1 MIALF
6 LSLSRRNSFGSI
18 GSHLFIYLIKKRT
31 LHYILRRSI
40 NVSLFVKAIVVVL
53 HKRIHIAKNVLKFS
67 HFSAFTHIFIL
78 LMLCKNFSEIVKTAE
93 RVCRNGELIIK
104 MKTLLTYTLL
114 KLTVY
119 VSSVYNNFIQS
130 FILSPSQTFKIPK
143 H

>member
-31 LHYILRRSI
+31 LHYVLRRPI

-104 MKTLLTYTLL
+104 MKTLLTLHITQTYCLCELCVQQFHSKFYTFPIP
-114 KLTVY
+114 
-119 VSSVYNNFIQS
+119 NF
-130 FILSPSQTFKIPK
+130 
-143 H
+143 